1 MKYKRLHELSGAEY
15 QVLRNIAERNLFD
28 IMDVQLVY
36 IRWNRGEEV
45 NEAIEKEFEMAF
57 LGDDANYVT
66 ENNLSKG
73 IQMAKESFITCNIS
87 RSLQNTPKV
96 LSKPK
101 RDLIINA
108 DDIMNLKIEL
118 NRADFSYDKFLER
131 I

>member
-1 MKYKRLHELSGAEY
+1 MKYKKLHELSDSEY
-15 QVLRNIAERNLFD
+15 QVLRNIAARNLFD

-36 IRWNRGEEV
+36 IRWSRGEEV

-57 LGDDANYVT
+57 LGGDANYVT
-66 ENNLSKG
+66 ENKAQFSLVLQSH
-73 IQMAKESFITCNIS
+73 IR

-96 LSKPK
+96 LRKPK

>member
-118 NRADFSYDKFLER
+118 NRTDFSYDKFLER

>member
-1 MKYKRLHELSGAEY
+1 MKYKKLHELSDSEY
-15 QVLRNIAERNLFD
+15 QVLRNIAARNLFD

-57 LGDDANYVT
+57 LDADTNYVT
-66 ENNLSKG
+66 ENKAQFSLVLQSH
-73 IQMAKESFITCNIS
+73 IR

-118 NRADFSYDKFLER
+118 NRADFSFNNFLER